1 MIQKIIGRAKTAAL
15 IKKMRGGPQSLL
27 PLSPGKGT
35 GVKSMKGLTPKRKRT
50 YAVSKQNPTFSLGG
64 GLGKIRKGL

>member
-15 IKKMRGGPQSLL
+15 MKKLRGGPQSML

-35 GVKSMKGLTPKRKRT
+35 GVKSMKGLTPKRSRT
-50 YAVSKQNPTFSLGG
+50 YAVKKQNPTFSLKG
-64 GLGKIRKGL
+64 GLGRIRKGL